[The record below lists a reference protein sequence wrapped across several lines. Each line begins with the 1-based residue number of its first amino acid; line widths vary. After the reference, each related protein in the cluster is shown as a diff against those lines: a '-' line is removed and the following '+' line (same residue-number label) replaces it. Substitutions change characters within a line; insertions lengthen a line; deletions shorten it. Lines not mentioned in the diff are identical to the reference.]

1 MKSPNRKSVPQGHR
15 KSRGSKGFTLVETMI
30 AIVILAVGVMSL
42 ATLIPYATRNDYRS
56 RMDTTATFIAT
67 RQLEQM
73 LAQPYNIPGNAYIS
87 EEDGDGNTA
96 SITVSCGAPGCDA
109 GATVIGG
116 LICFAFPPT
125 VACPAPPAGYRRVY
139 TIPASVVAGAP
150 KINYGTYDV
159 RWHVSQNAN
168 GVRTILI
175 AVRPEGN
182 HPGAI
187 TIPVNLR
194 AVKMK

>member
-1 MKSPNRKSVPQGHR
+1 MKTSAWKISSDHAGKP
-15 KSRGSKGFTLVETMI
+15 SRSRGFTLVETMM
-30 AIVILAVGVMSL
+30 AIVVLGIGVMSL
-42 ATLIPYATRNDYRS
+42 AMLIPYATQNDYRS
-56 RMDTTATFIAT
+56 RMDTAATFIAT

-116 LICFAFPPT
+116 LICFAYPPT
-125 VACPAPPAGYRRVY
+125 VACPAPPAGYGRIY
-139 TIPASVVAGAP
+139 TIPDSGVAGAP

>member
-1 MKSPNRKSVPQGHR
+1 
-15 KSRGSKGFTLVETMI
+15 MI

-42 ATLIPYATRNDYRS
+42 ATLMPYATRNDYRS
-56 RMDTTATFIAT
+56 RMDTTATFIAA

-73 LAQPYNIPGNAYIS
+73 LAQPYNVTNFTS

-96 SITVSCGAPGCDA
+96 NITVSCGAPGCDA
-109 GATVIGG
+109 GTTVVGG
-116 LICFAFPPT
+116 LISFTGA
-125 VACPAPPAGYRRVY
+125 APAGYGRIY
-139 TIPASVVAGAP
+139 TIPASGVVGAP
-150 KINYGTYDV
+150 KINGGTYDV

-175 AVRPEGN
+175 AARPQGN
-182 HPGAI
+182 QPGA
-187 TIPVNLR
+187 TTLPANLR